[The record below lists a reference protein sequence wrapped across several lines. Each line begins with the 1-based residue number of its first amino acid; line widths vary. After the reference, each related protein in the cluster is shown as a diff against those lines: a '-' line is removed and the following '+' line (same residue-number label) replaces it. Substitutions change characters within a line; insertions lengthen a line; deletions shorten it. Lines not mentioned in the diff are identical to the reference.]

1 MRSSIAG
8 PLQKPKAVLD
18 AERALWAW
26 TGWIC
31 LFGLYQSW
39 VEIPRIEAAIGS
51 QLQGMVALTPQTL
64 MAASGAGYAALALTM
79 VWIIFKVGAGKNWAR
94 SSLLVGFILDVLY
107 TLSPPYHG
115 LLSYRM
121 DLPDLGLQI
130 YALHRLYT
138 TPGSSWFR
146 SKM

>member
-1 MRSSIAG
+1 MRNSIAE
-8 PLQKPKAVLD
+8 PLQKPKAVFD

-31 LFGLYQSW
+31 VFGLYQSW

-51 QLQGMVALTPQTL
+51 QLQGMVALAPRTL

-79 VWIIFKVGAGKNWAR
+79 VWVIFKIGRGRNWAR
-94 SSLLVGFILDVLY
+94 HSLLLGFILDAIY

-115 LLSYRM
+115 LLSYRT

-138 TPGSSWFR
+138 APGNSWFNR
-146 SKM
+146 KK